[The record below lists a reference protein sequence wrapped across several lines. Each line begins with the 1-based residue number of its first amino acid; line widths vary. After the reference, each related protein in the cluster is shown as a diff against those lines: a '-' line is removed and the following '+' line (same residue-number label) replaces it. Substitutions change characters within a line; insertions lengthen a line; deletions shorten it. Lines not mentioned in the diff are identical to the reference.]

1 MMCQVFNHL
10 SKRSLKYQSSGR
22 PQALTS
28 IWGTPESAPAVPPLV
43 GLLSH
48 HGVHVRQCP
57 VRSPDGG
64 QVCRKPA
71 WSVTHTGV
79 ADPGTDR
86 LDLRV
91 GALAET
97 GTTMEQIVDAV
108 RHYI

>member
-57 VRSPDGG
+57 VQSAVLTEGKFVENRHG
-64 QVCRKPA
+64 Q
-71 WSVTHTGV
+71 
-79 ADPGTDR
+79 
-86 LDLRV
+86 
-91 GALAET
+91 
-97 GTTMEQIVDAV
+97 
-108 RHYI
+108 